1 MRCWPL
7 PLCPGR
13 EPRAAGQG
21 RAGTGRRAAGRD
33 GGEEQSGAVQR
44 LPPDHLPGAHPPGMG
59 HAGSPQGSVGCHPPA
74 GLPRGGP
81 ITAVSPS
88 PSRSSSQRTSP
99 GGSGIS
105 TRAPPSPKSTV
116 GTGGCLLHHPSWG
129 AHQHKAAGLPRSLH
143 PGLLP
148 PSQWQ
153 WIACPAS
160 WLPPTPATASPCPTT
175 SAPSTSTARAPTS
188 CTRLTPRPLAGTPP
202 AGRSPPNS
210 LPARGVPEKGQDG
223 SAGGCLGWLS
233 PAPTGL

>member
-1 MRCWPL
+1 MAPGRSRVRCWPL

-21 RAGTGRRAAGRD
+21 RAGAGRRAAGRD

-59 HAGSPQGSVGCHPPA
+59 HAGSPRGSVGCHPPA

-116 GTGGCLLHHPSWG
+116 GTGGCLLRHPSWG

-202 AGRSPPNS
+202 AGRSPP
-210 LPARGVPEKGQDG
+210 
-223 SAGGCLGWLS
+223 
-233 PAPTGL
+233 T